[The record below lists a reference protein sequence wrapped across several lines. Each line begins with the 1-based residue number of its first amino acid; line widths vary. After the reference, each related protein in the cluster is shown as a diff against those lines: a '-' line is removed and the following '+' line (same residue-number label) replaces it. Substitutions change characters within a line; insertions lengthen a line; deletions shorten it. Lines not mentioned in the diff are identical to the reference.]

1 MFEKKWEKRER
12 MIISTRRTLMKSLGI
27 LREEVLTFFA
37 SIVGGNSGMAH
48 QDSLLIFLAWSQ

>member
-1 MFEKKWEKRER
+1 MFEKKGKKRKNGN
-12 MIISTRRTLMKSLGI
+12 TRRTLMKSLGI

>member
-1 MFEKKWEKRER
+1 
-12 MIISTRRTLMKSLGI
+12 MKSLGI

>member
-1 MFEKKWEKRER
+1 MFEKEGKKSRENDN
-12 MIISTRRTLMKSLGI
+12 TRRTLMKSLGI